1 MVLEQCSLLSCSTYA
16 SSFPLRFPRTDA
28 AQLTSP
34 GPQGHRYL
42 PPWIS
47 HTVLWRAPSQAPQ
60 EPRKDPVELVPNVEL
75 PSQWAVHF
83 KCRHHPETAS
93 RRLDQPTATTVRGC
107 LGPHLGGQGIAM
119 RVFIFPN
126 LSCDYWRLITLL
138 NYISL
143 IMSQVENTFIFKNFL
158 PLHTCSFEVFLT
170 MILPMEIKEIS
181 LLSVM
186 HCKCLYSLSWRYF
199 SSVLELLIFCVVRF
213 ISLFLL
219 ASGLSC
225 FLNIL

>member
-1 MVLEQCSLLSCSTYA
+1 MPPPSHCDSPEQMQLSSPPQAPGDTGICSLGSLTPCCGERPPR
-16 SSFPLRFPRTDA
+16 PLRN
-28 AQLTSP
+28 L
-34 GPQGHRYL
+34 
-42 PPWIS
+42 
-47 HTVLWRAPSQAPQ
+47 
-60 EPRKDPVELVPNVEL
+60 RKDPVELVPNVEL

-83 KCRHHPETAS
+83 KCRHDPETAS

-126 LSCDYWRLITLL
+126 LSCDYRRLITLL

-181 LLSVM
+181 LLSVT